1 MTAIKGFRE
10 RFEIG
15 GGGGGEAI
23 ATIVPIMF
31 FFIFYPCAYWSKTLD
46 KPFG

>member
-10 RFEIG
+10 RFEG

-23 ATIVPIMF
+23 ATIVLIML
-31 FFIFYPCAYWSKTLD
+31 FFIFIPALIGLSLD